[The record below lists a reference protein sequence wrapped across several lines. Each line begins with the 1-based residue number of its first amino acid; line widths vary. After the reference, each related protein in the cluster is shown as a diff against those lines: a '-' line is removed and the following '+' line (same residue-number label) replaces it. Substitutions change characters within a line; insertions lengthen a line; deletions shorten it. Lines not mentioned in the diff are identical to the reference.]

1 MNSERKTSIFENSLI
16 WFGAGVSLAEI
27 VTGTYFASLGFSTAL
42 LAIVVGHVI
51 GCVLLFLAGLIGAK
65 TGRSAME
72 TAAMSF
78 GKRGAVVIAL
88 LNVIQLVGWTGIMIY
103 DGALSANTLFDC
115 GAWLWCIIIGAL
127 IIVWVCIG
135 ITSLKKLNIVAMT
148 ALFVLTLVL
157 CVLAFSGAAPLG
169 VEDDGLTFGAAV
181 ELAVAMPLSWLPL
194 VSDYTRTAEKPL
206 AATAVSATVY
216 GLISCWMYTIGM
228 SITLFSGESDIAQI
242 MIRTG
247 LGAAGLIIII
257 LSTVTTTFL
266 DAHSAGISAEAIGAP
281 FGVNVPG
288 KWVAIV
294 ASVLGTIGAITLPLY
309 DITNFLYLIGS
320 VFAPMIAIM
329 ITDYF
334 LLKND
339 SFERMV
345 CWPNLAIW
353 VLGFVLYRS
362 FMSIDTPLGSTLP
375 VMLVIMLVCFVV
387 GIVRKKCG
395 SNIK

>member
-1 MNSERKTSIFENSLI
+1 M
-16 WFGAGVSLAEI
+16 
-27 VTGTYFASLGFSTAL
+27 
-42 LAIVVGHVI
+42 
-51 GCVLLFLAGLIGAK
+51 
-65 TGRSAME
+65 
-72 TAAMSF
+72 
-78 GKRGAVVIAL
+78 
-88 LNVIQLVGWTGIMIY
+88 
-103 DGALSANTLFDC
+103 
-115 GAWLWCIIIGAL
+115 
-127 IIVWVCIG
+127 
-135 ITSLKKLNIVAMT
+135 
-148 ALFVLTLVL
+148 
-157 CVLAFSGAAPLG
+157 G

-281 FGVNVPG
+281 FGVHVPG